1 MLDRKIISYALVL
14 QWIKICSTLLDQVH
28 SVEEQVRAVAE
39 HKLGV
44 ANQSI
49 TAGFFD
55 NKTRF
60 FLIYITYFRNQLVWY
75 L

>member
-1 MLDRKIISYALVL
+1 MFDRKIISYALVL

-28 SVEEQVRAVAE
+28 SVEEQVRAAAE

-55 NKTRF
+55 NNTRF

>member
-1 MLDRKIISYALVL
+1 MGSIVL
-14 QWIKICSTLLDQVH
+14 SCVNNWAHPDLFFFPDVPHIKVQT
-28 SVEEQVRAVAE
+28 VEEQVRAAAE

-55 NKTRF
+55 NNTRSVP
-60 FLIYITYFRNQLVWY
+60 LL
-75 L
+75 